1 MREREVV
8 LACVRLCECLVWFP
22 DPSTH
27 KIRACAY
34 YRDNNI
40 PHLCSHNSHMQ
51 DIGSHRNIVT
61 SISSTL
67 FSQCQHLRK
76 HVDIKDMD
84 YAYVGHHH
92 VRIDTRTLGDIA
104 VMT

>member
-1 MREREVV
+1 MES
-8 LACVRLCECLVWFP
+8 LTLFQNQGNDIL
-22 DPSTH
+22 TN
-27 KIRACAY
+27 

-51 DIGSHRNIVT
+51 DIGSHRNTVT